1 MKLHIENVAKIKKA
15 DIDVEGIT
23 VIAGSNNTG
32 KSTVGKAL
40 FAMFESFY
48 SLEQFVEDWK
58 PNDAKKILKKH
69 GDNLDFICKRLANVK
84 RRKTSLAENVQRT
97 YMRPLAKCENEDEIR
112 QIMSSYC
119 IEHLSLY
126 GVEDK
131 SKDSEVLLWLEDAI
145 EDMNKTLL
153 NYNSTYA
160 EKIGVTNIFEDVF
173 GRQIIKGTN
182 KNGDIQSEKQKK
194 ACVQIDVH
202 NHGEVKSNSVI
213 MANDDV
219 KGVHQEFSVNT
230 RALYI
235 KTPET
240 LDRLA
245 GLELYSSRKE
255 QQKKIEEEL
264 TPYADRNEFNFLI
277 EPYYNFAYQW
287 GKGKN
292 INSDVDE
299 SNVEMQKMDSIIEEI
314 DRQLLQLMDGTV
326 SFDKNAP
333 LMFQDNQYVERFQL
347 VNLSTGLKAVSLLQ
361 CVLHYRVLKKKSVLI
376 LDEPEINLHP
386 EWQVAYARY
395 IVMLQKSL
403 DLHVVITTH
412 SPFFLKAIEKA
423 SEESG
428 IWEKC
433 HYYYAHNEK
442 GDAVIECV
450 DDSME
455 DVYSRMMMPLIDM
468 MSDMGF

>member
-48 SLEQFVEDWK
+48 SLEKFVEDWK

-182 KNGDIQSEKQKK
+182 KNGDIQSETQKK
-194 ACVQIDVH
+194 A
-202 NHGEVKSNSVI
+202 
-213 MANDDV
+213 
-219 KGVHQEFSVNT
+219 
-230 RALYI
+230 
-235 KTPET
+235 
-240 LDRLA
+240 
-245 GLELYSSRKE
+245 
-255 QQKKIEEEL
+255 
-264 TPYADRNEFNFLI
+264 
-277 EPYYNFAYQW
+277 
-287 GKGKN
+287 
-292 INSDVDE
+292 
-299 SNVEMQKMDSIIEEI
+299 
-314 DRQLLQLMDGTV
+314 
-326 SFDKNAP
+326 
-333 LMFQDNQYVERFQL
+333 
-347 VNLSTGLKAVSLLQ
+347 
-361 CVLHYRVLKKKSVLI
+361 
-376 LDEPEINLHP
+376 
-386 EWQVAYARY
+386 
-395 IVMLQKSL
+395 
-403 DLHVVITTH
+403 
-412 SPFFLKAIEKA
+412 
-423 SEESG
+423 
-428 IWEKC
+428 
-433 HYYYAHNEK
+433 
-442 GDAVIECV
+442 
-450 DDSME
+450 
-455 DVYSRMMMPLIDM
+455 
-468 MSDMGF
+468 